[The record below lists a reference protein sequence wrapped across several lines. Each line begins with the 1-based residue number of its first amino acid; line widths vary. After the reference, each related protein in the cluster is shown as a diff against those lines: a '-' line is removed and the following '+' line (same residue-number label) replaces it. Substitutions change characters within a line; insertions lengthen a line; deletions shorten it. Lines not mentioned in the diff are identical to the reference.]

1 MTEDEAS
8 WKPRRRVARAVTLA
22 ASVFTTILLA
32 ACGSSVRAPYRS
44 VAPSIPT
51 PLATS
56 IQTSAGTWATVPMG
70 HLDEPLNTFWQL
82 LFRPTG
88 SASWSNQVK
97 ATAVATNGGLVL
109 ASPGGPGLLVGV
121 RPTNLLTFSPLI
133 YTSDAG
139 RSWSTGLLADGLA
152 ARPDALASDSA
163 SHMLALVNTHAEAQV
178 LASTVGASKWR
189 TSVTTRVLASTAA
202 GRSCGLS
209 AITAVAHLTETPL
222 AGASCSRPG
231 VLGIFAIRGG
241 ASRLLEAPPPTSL
254 ARDRIDVL
262 ALQSD
267 GNGLSALLGTSE
279 GSAISLVAAWYRGR
293 HWSASQPLHVD
304 ASERVSSFGPTSA
317 NGIFVLLASS
327 SGPARLAVASNTGA
341 GWRQLPPPPADTAT
355 VAFGPA
361 ASVDA
366 LAVEDTV
373 LKVWTLAAHSRGW
386 VHAQSIKVPIE
397 FGSSG

>member
-8 WKPRRRVARAVTLA
+8 GKRRGRLAMAVTLA
-22 ASVFTTILLA
+22 VSAFTTILLA

-44 VAPSIPT
+44 SAPSIPT

-56 IQTSAGTWATVPMG
+56 IQTSAGTWATVAMG

-88 SASWSNQVK
+88 SPSWSNQVK

-133 YTSDAG
+133 YTADAG
-139 RSWSTGLLADGLA
+139 RSWSTGLVADGLA
-152 ARPDALASDSA
+152 ARPDALAADSA
-163 SHMLALVNTHAEAQV
+163 NHMLAVVNAHAEAQV
-178 LASTVGASKWR
+178 LTSAGDPSRWQTAVTTRALASTV
-189 TSVTTRVLASTAA
+189 A
-202 GRSCGLS
+202 GRSCGLFT
-209 AITAVAHLTETPL
+209 ITAAGYMTETPL
-222 AGASCSRPG
+222 AGGSCSRPG
-231 VLGIFAIRGG
+231 VLGIFAISGG
-241 ASRLLEAPPPTSL
+241 ASRLLEAPPPSSL

-262 ALQSD
+262 ALHSY
-267 GNGLSALLGTSE
+267 GTGLSALLGTSE
-279 GSAISLVAAWYRGR
+279 GNAISLVAAWYRDR
-293 HWSASQPLHVD
+293 HWSASQPLRVN

-317 NGIFVLLASS
+317 NGIFVLLTSS
-327 SGPARLAVASNTGA
+327 SGPARLAVARSAEA
-341 GWRQLPPPPADTAT
+341 GWRQLPSPPADTAT
-355 VAFGPA
+355 VAVGPT

-366 LAVEDTV
+366 LAVKDTT
-373 LKVWTLAAHSRGW
+373 LSVWTLGAHSSDW

-397 FGSSG
+397 FGSSE